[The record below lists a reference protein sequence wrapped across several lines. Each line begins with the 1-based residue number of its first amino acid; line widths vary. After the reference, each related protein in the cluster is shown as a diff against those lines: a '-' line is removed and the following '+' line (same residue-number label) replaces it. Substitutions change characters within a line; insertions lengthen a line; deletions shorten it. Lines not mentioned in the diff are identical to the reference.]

1 MATII
6 DKMSINAI
14 KALSIGQID
23 NANSGHPGISLGAST
38 ILYTLYN
45 KQIVV
50 NPDDDK
56 WFNRDRFVLSCG
68 HGSALLYSI
77 LYFAGFNIKISDLK
91 NFRKLNSITPGHPEY
106 SITPGVDATTGPLGQ
121 GFAMAVGMAI
131 AESYLRNKFNIHN
144 YYTYTLV
151 SDGDLMEGITNEA
164 ASLAGTLKLGKLIV
178 LYDSNKISLDG
189 FTKKTF
195 TENICDKFKAYGWD
209 VKKVKNDI
217 SSINKAI
224 ERAKEIQN
232 KPSLIEVK
240 TIIGEGSILN
250 NTNLVHG
257 SPLSKDDINQLYKKL
272 KCDNPFEI
280 NEKLLKHFKD
290 KILKRY
296 KQRENECKHGY
307 KLLSKKENVTIKS
320 IIDNNQSYNIFNIFE
335 VLEDDEK
342 ETRNINRNVLNVLA
356 NNYDDIIGGSAD
368 LFSSTKTYIKNGRD
382 FSSSNRCG
390 KNIWYGVR
398 EHAMGAITNGLAL
411 SGLKPYCSTFL
422 AFSDYLK
429 PSMRM
434 AAIMNIP
441 SIYIFTHDSI
451 SVGEDGPTH
460 EPIEQLGMLRSIPNL
475 YVFRPADYN
484 EIIGTWNSILNNKK
498 PSAIVLSRNDGRNIA
513 SDRYSIS
520 RGAYIVKKEKDIC
533 DVVLIASGS
542 EVETAINVSNKLFEI
557 GVNVRVVSMPCMKLF
572 DMQSDSYKNEI
583 LGDLSKRVIIEKSN
597 DYNLRKYIDN
607 DSKFININRFGIS
620 ASKEDILKEFGFDEE
635 SIYNKIVS
643 IIKN

>member
-1 MATII
+1 MATVI
-6 DKMSINAI
+6 DKLSINAI

-23 NANSGHPGISLGAST
+23 NAKSGHPGISLGAAT

-45 KQIVV
+45 KHIVV
-50 NPDDDK
+50 NPEDDK

-77 LYFAGFNIKISDLK
+77 LHFAGFNIKISDLK

-106 SITPGVDATTGPLGQ
+106 GVTPGVDATTGPLGQ
-121 GFAMAVGMAI
+121 GLGMAVGMAI
-131 AESYLRNKFNIHN
+131 AESYLRNNFNIHN
-144 YYTYTLV
+144 YYTYALV
-151 SDGDLMEGITNEA
+151 SDGDLMEGISNEA

-178 LYDSNKISLDG
+178 LYDSNKVSLDG
-189 FTKKTF
+189 FTKKIF
-195 TENICDKFKAYGWD
+195 TENVGDKFKAYGWD
-209 VKKVKNDI
+209 VKKVKNDV

-224 ERAKEIQN
+224 DRAKEITN

-240 TIIGEGSILN
+240 TIIGEGSILK

-257 SPLSKDDINQLYKKL
+257 SPLSKDDIKELYKKL
-272 KCDNPFEI
+272 KCNNPFEI
-280 NEKLLKHFKD
+280 NEKLTSHFKN
-290 KILKRY
+290 KVVKRY
-296 KQRENECKHGY
+296 KQRENECKKGY
-307 KLLSKKENVTIKS
+307 KLLSKVENKVVKS
-320 IIDNNQSYNIFNIFE
+320 IVDNNQSYNVFNIFE

-342 ETRNINRNVLNVLA
+342 ETRNTNSNVLNVLA
-356 NNYDDIIGGSAD
+356 NRYDDIIGGSAD
-368 LFSSTKTYIKNGRD
+368 LFSSTKAYIKNGKD

-390 KNIWYGVR
+390 KNIWYGIR

-429 PSMRM
+429 PSIRI

-441 SIYIFTHDSI
+441 STYIFTHDSI

-484 EIIGTWNSILNNKK
+484 EIIGTWNCILNNKK
-498 PSAIVLSRNDGRNIA
+498 PSAIVLSRNDGGNIS
-513 SDRYSIS
+513 SDRYSVN
-520 RGAYIVKKEKDIC
+520 RGAYIIRHEKDKYNA
-533 DVVLIASGS
+533 VLIASGS
-542 EVETAINVSNKLFEI
+542 EVKLALNVSDRLLENGI
-557 GVNVRVVSMPCMKLF
+557 NTRVISMPCMKLF

-583 LGDLSKRVIIEKSN
+583 LGDISKRIIIEKSN
-597 DYNLRKYIDN
+597 DCNLRKYVDN
-607 DSKFININRFGIS
+607 DSKLININRFGIS
-620 ASKEDILKEFGFDEE
+620 ASKEDILKEFGFDED
-635 SIYNKIVS
+635 SIYNKIS
-643 IIKN
+643 NIIKN